1 MLNYAE
7 GELQASGKLMQAV
20 QILSQQSGA
29 MQLRYLQTLT
39 NIATDK
45 SNTTIFPIPMGLMAL
60 TDALKNRNLEVSRT
74 SDVTVRNR
82 INQPEENLGK

>member
-45 SNTTIFPIPMGLMAL
+45 SNTTIFPIPMGLTAL
-60 TDALKNRNLEVSRT
+60 TDVLKNRNLEVSRT

-82 INQPEENLGK
+82 IN